1 MIAYDFVSA
10 SLDGLD
16 ALQAEILVLPFFSQE
31 RPLRGAAGLIDW
43 RLCGALSRKL
53 MAGYLEGRFGEK
65 ALIASPGK
73 IRAKDLLVVGLGSS
87 DDFDI
92 DTAGQACAVI
102 VEALMQGS
110 FSTAAIALPGRSMD
124 LITSLDAMQTWLT
137 KAPAQSGI
145 EEISIV
151 EKAQEH
157 RALESLFDGLRRQAE
172 SPLG

>member
-1 MIAYDFVSA
+1 MITYDFVSA
-10 SLDGLD
+10 SLDSLD
-16 ALQAEILVLPFFSQE
+16 ALQAEILVLPFFSEE
-31 RPLRGAAGLIDW
+31 RPLRGAAGLVDW

-73 IRAKDLLVVGLGSS
+73 IRSKGLLLVGLGRS
-87 DDFDI
+87 DAFDI
-92 DTAGQACAVI
+92 ETAGRGCAVI
-102 VEALMQGS
+102 VEALTQGS

-124 LITSLDAMQTWLT
+124 VITPLDAMQTWLA
-137 KAPAQSGI
+137 KAPPQSGF

-151 EKAQEH
+151 EKAEEH